1 MSFKLLTL
9 QLGYMEGVLS
19 TAAQLVGY
27 VEDVLQTA
35 DTTTLECMEGVLQA
49 ADTTCTTGICGR
61 CPKNC

>member
-35 DTTTLECMEGVLQA
+35 DTTTLECMEGILQT
-49 ADTTCTTGICGR
+49 ADTSTGI
-61 CPKNC
+61 